1 MPLSR
6 IYKGGRFLC
15 SPIQELFSLSLV
27 FAMNIEH
34 AANQWSGDL
43 FILSLWHRG
52 WKFFLCFPILW
63 ALIMM
68 MWYNGDG
75 DDDDDDDDDE
85 FVLLSPFCSPWF
97 MYMVRCSNIT
107 LTKNNAR
114 HFLVQKLP
122 RYSDIP
128 PQEVST
134 SIFTPLLYCHCIVS
148 MWPCLVEL
156 IICSDSL
163 CTNTNSCESENPSL

>member
-6 IYKGGRFLC
+6 IYYGGWFLR
-15 SPIQELFSLSLV
+15 SHIQELFSLSSV
-27 FAMNIEH
+27 FAMNIEL
-34 AANQWSGDL
+34 AINQWSGDL
-43 FILSLWHRG
+43 FILFLWHRG

-63 ALIMM
+63 VLIMM
-68 MWYNGDG
+68 MWYN

-85 FVLLSPFCSPWF
+85 FVLLFPFSSPWF

-128 PQEVST
+128 PQEIST
-134 SIFTPLLYCHCIVS
+134 SIHSFVISPLSVCDPGRIYFLIVFAQI
-148 MWPCLVEL
+148 L
-156 IICSDSL
+156 SL
-163 CTNTNSCESENPSL
+163 GESENPSL

>member
-6 IYKGGRFLC
+6 IYYDGWFLR
-15 SPIQELFSLSLV
+15 SPIQELFSFSSV

-34 AANQWSGDL
+34 AINQWSGDL

-63 ALIMM
+63 VLIMM
-68 MWYNGDG
+68 MMMMMM
-75 DDDDDDDDDE
+75 DDDDDDE

-122 RYSDIP
+122 RYSNIP
-128 PQEVST
+128 PQEIST
-134 SIFTPLLYCHCIVS
+134 SIFTPLLYCHCQYVTQ
-148 MWPCLVEL
+148 VEL

-163 CTNTNSCESENPSL
+163 CTNNVSCESENPYL